1 MVRAAAWAS
10 ENDVHVIALTG
21 FGGGRTADL
30 ADVNLHVDGD
40 NYGVVEDAHQSI
52 MHMLAQYLRLDAM
65 APALIPLLTGG
76 AEREAQ
82 LTAVKEIVRD
92 LEIAQAEVERLN
104 RLNGHKNCR
113 YYWQTTRLFGPGE
126 SFGTH
131 RPAEGQP

>member
-1 MVRAAAWAS
+1 MARSAAQREQVYA
-10 ENDVHVIALTG
+10 VL
-21 FGGGRTADL
+21 RY
-30 ADVNLHVDGD
+30 DGWLESTSPPE
-40 NYGVVEDAHQSI
+40 GQV
-52 MHMLAQYLRLDAM
+52 
-65 APALIPLLTGG
+65 T
-76 AEREAQ
+76 
-82 LTAVKEIVRD
+82 VKEIVRD